1 MFVRPKFSNMG
12 IYRLIIFLAALPISL
27 LISQNNLIK
36 GVVLYQN
43 SGGAPVAGVQINSF
57 NANSRFTSSS
67 GMFELQYSNKKAGD
81 LVKLIIGG
89 TDNTGKKIEV
99 VNSKQLEILR
109 IPANPDEILEIIVCP
124 AGSRDAAAIRFYGI
138 LSTSANEDYNKRI
151 NDIERQIRQLDGDQK
166 KVKQL
171 EEQLEALR
179 KERDEALKKVE
190 EQAQF
195 IASINKDKASEMVK
209 EAIKLIETNKD
220 IQHALE
226 LLDNIKLDEA
236 YLDAQGKKI
245 KAEAEIKQVIEG
257 YKLKIS
263 LLQDKKDIQEKIIC
277 YEKIISI
284 FIENQFDRLELS
296 SFYDQVGMEYMRQ
309 FKYETAVEMLTKAI
323 ETQRAMLSPTDSVLL
338 DSYLHLSWVFN
349 AAKNYSEVLKTNQI
363 VIDTL
368 KKYKL
373 MEWRLVDT
381 YCSSA
386 EAVLK
391 LKEPQNALPYLR
403 EALDIA
409 KNMQH
414 TKSDA
419 MRLSIVLESTGKSYK
434 GMKQYEQALLYYEQ
448 SISLKENVLD
458 SLNSG
463 LAFAYDNF
471 SKFLLEAENIGRAIH
486 YEEKAINILEKSRTP
501 HDVRLINLYTNLYNH
516 YGIFKY
522 YQKSLDVQYKVLRIY
537 EKRYPSD
544 DNRFPFLY
552 RYIAEN
558 YIQTGDYA
566 MALGCHENALAHYN
580 SITDHNRS
588 FVAQN
593 YKDLAAI
600 YLLMGDISNAMM
612 YFEKILSLAYSPGKE
627 ESAFVFYN
635 IANQVTSSVM
645 YKVNLQDALEYQ
657 LKTLP
662 ILESR
667 LDPKSQYLLHAV
679 HMTGFVY
686 MILDDYQTALGYLEK
701 AVDID
706 TTKIKNYGYL
716 AFAYNNLAY
725 TLIHLNRGTESEKY
739 FNLSENI
746 SPQNSWL
753 FRNKAVWYATQNKKK
768 EALEALEKSVELGYN
783 DLAWLTKKRTTEY
796 SEDGRTVC
804 QTCQ

>member
-1 MFVRPKFSNMG
+1 MG
-12 IYRLIIFLAALPISL
+12 IYRLIIFLASLQISQL
-27 LISQNNLIK
+27 FSQNNLIR

-43 SGGAPVAGVQINSF
+43 SGGVPAAGVQINSF

-67 GMFELQYSNKKAGD
+67 GMFELHYSNKKAGD

-89 TDNTGKKIEV
+89 TDNAGKKIEV

-109 IPANPDEILEIIVCP
+109 IPANPDDILEIIVCP

-151 NDIERQIRQLDGDQK
+151 NDIERQIRQLNGDQK
-166 KVKQL
+166 RVKQL

-179 KERDEALKKVE
+179 KERDDALKKVE

-195 IASINKDKASEMVK
+195 IASINKDRASEIVK
-209 EAIKLIETNKD
+209 KAIELIETNKD

-263 LLQDKKDIQEKIIC
+263 LLQDKKDIPEKIIC
-277 YEKIISI
+277 YEKIINI
-284 FIENQFDRLELS
+284 FIENQFDLLELS
-296 SFYDQVGMEYMRQ
+296 TIYDQVGIEYMRQ

-323 ETQRAMLSPTDSVLL
+323 EIKRKMLLSTDASLL
-338 DSYLHLSWVFN
+338 DSYLHLSWIFN
-349 AAKNYSEVLKTNQI
+349 AAKNYSAVLSTNQI

-368 KKYKL
+368 KKYK
-373 MEWRLVDT
+373 MIEWRLVDT
-381 YCSSA
+381 YRLSA
-386 EAVLK
+386 EALLK
-391 LKEPQNALPYLR
+391 LKEPKNALPYLK

-409 KNMQH
+409 KTTQN

-419 MRLSIVLESTGKSYK
+419 MKLSIILEITGKVYK
-434 GMKQYEQALLYYEQ
+434 EMKQYEQALPYYEE
-448 SISLKENVLD
+448 SISMKENVLD
-458 SLNSG
+458 NLNPG
-463 LAFAYDNF
+463 LAFAYDDM
-471 SKFLLEAENIGRAIH
+471 SKFLLETENIGRAIY

-522 YQKSLDVQYKVLRIY
+522 YQKALDVQHKVLQKY
-537 EKRYPSD
+537 EKLYPSD
-544 DNRFPFLY
+544 DNRFPHLY

-558 YIQTGDYA
+558 YILTGDYS
-566 MALGCHENALAHYN
+566 MALGCHENALAYYN

-588 FVAQN
+588 FVAGN
-593 YKDLAAI
+593 YKDLAGVH
-600 YLLMGDISNAMM
+600 LLLGDISNAMM
-612 YFEKILSLAYSPGKE
+612 YFEKILSLADSPGNE
-627 ESAFVFYN
+627 ESIFVFYN
-635 IANQVTSSVM
+635 IAIQITNSVM
-645 YKVNLQDALEYQ
+645 SKVSLQDALEYQ

-667 LDPKSQYLLHAV
+667 LDPKNQYLLNAL
-679 HMTGFVY
+679 HMTGFIY
-686 MILDDYQTALGYLEK
+686 MILSDYHTALGYLEK

-706 TTKIKNYGYL
+706 TSKSKNYGYL
-716 AFAYNNLAY
+716 AFAYNNLGY
-725 TLIHLNRGTESEKY
+725 TLTHLNRGVESEKY

-746 SPQNSWL
+746 SPRNSWL
-753 FRNKAVWYATQNKKK
+753 YRNKAVWYATQNRKK
-768 EALEALEKSVELGYN
+768 EALDALEKAVELGYN
-783 DLAWLTKKRTTEY
+783 DLAWLTNIEQLNILRMEERYVKLVNKLKAQ
-796 SEDGRTVC
+796 GN
-804 QTCQ
+804 Q